1 MKYEIKDIHNFFKLP
16 IEYLDKKEKINDHIK
31 DDLEMIANEE
41 SCSIYDYL
49 FENDNIYSKETSKLW
64 CNYYTYDKKFLRDT
78 QVLIKKFKSSENTN
92 NLESWNIIKKE
103 TSFHEKYRF
112 INISFFEKLN
122 HSPFFLQLISIY
134 QFISPIWA
142 LMYPILFLIVPYIL
156 LRTQNVNISLEQY
169 YQIIKM
175 MLSSSSIIQLFS
187 TPITIEN
194 MRTKIYLLFS
204 TGFYLFGIYQNIM
217 SCINFFNN
225 MKRMNNYIRE
235 TNLFINESM
244 VQMMNFN
251 KQCKNYKSYEH
262 FLLEMNN
269 HYEVLKKFF
278 IKFQSIKPYN
288 WSYHNLSNMGYAM
301 KQFYDIYQDN
311 ELHNSIMYSF
321 GFKGYIKNLEDIQ
334 NNLKSKVISCVKFKE
349 KTSFKNGYYP
359 VFKGKKEV
367 VKNSYKLNKKIVISG
382 PNASGKTTILKTT
395 LFNIILSQQ
404 IGMGFYESA
413 KLNPYSKIHCYLNIP
428 DTSDRD
434 SLFQAEA
441 RRCREIIKSLKD
453 NPNGNHFCIFDELY
467 SGTNPYEAVAS
478 AYSFIT
484 YLKDYNIDFMLT
496 THYVEL
502 CENLDKK
509 SYISN
514 KKMKITE
521 KGEDIKY
528 LYKMEDGISKYK
540 GGVQVLRQLY
550 YPKEIIERTV
560 KYLKK

>member
-1 MKYEIKDIHNFFKLP
+1 
-16 IEYLDKKEKINDHIK
+16 
-31 DDLEMIANEE
+31 
-41 SCSIYDYL
+41 
-49 FENDNIYSKETSKLW
+49 SKETSKLW

-251 KQCKNYKSYEH
+251 K
-262 FLLEMNN
+262 
-269 HYEVLKKFF
+269 
-278 IKFQSIKPYN
+278 
-288 WSYHNLSNMGYAM
+288 
-301 KQFYDIYQDN
+301 
-311 ELHNSIMYSF
+311 
-321 GFKGYIKNLEDIQ
+321 
-334 NNLKSKVISCVKFKE
+334 
-349 KTSFKNGYYP
+349 
-359 VFKGKKEV
+359 
-367 VKNSYKLNKKIVISG
+367 
-382 PNASGKTTILKTT
+382 
-395 LFNIILSQQ
+395 
-404 IGMGFYESA
+404 
-413 KLNPYSKIHCYLNIP
+413 
-428 DTSDRD
+428 
-434 SLFQAEA
+434 
-441 RRCREIIKSLKD
+441 
-453 NPNGNHFCIFDELY
+453 
-467 SGTNPYEAVAS
+467 
-478 AYSFIT
+478 
-484 YLKDYNIDFMLT
+484 
-496 THYVEL
+496 
-502 CENLDKK
+502 
-509 SYISN
+509 
-514 KKMKITE
+514 
-521 KGEDIKY
+521 
-528 LYKMEDGISKYK
+528 
-540 GGVQVLRQLY
+540 
-550 YPKEIIERTV
+550 
-560 KYLKK
+560 